1 MGAGCKLIQ
10 DAGLKEEFWSTTAY
24 KENSLLEKLSVVFDG
39 LLAHRNCFALHIT
52 KR

>member
-24 KENSLLEKLSVVFDG
+24 KENSLQKTLTVVFDG
-39 LLAHRNCFALHIT
+39 LLAHRYCFALHVT